1 MSENFNF
8 KNPIVLSL
16 ITFVIITGFQIYQNY
31 YKNKKDDDDYV
42 KPCVFHMMKAPMIA
56 SIITWLIAN
65 FLIGSIEEKPVSNN
79 VVINDLVVNQN
90 LETMNNYSPENTL
103 KNIFT
108 DQPDF

>member
-42 KPCVFHMMKAPMIA
+42 KPCIFHMMKAPMIA

-65 FLIGSIEEKPVSNN
+65 FLFESIQEKKPVNNN

-90 LETMNNYSPENTL
+90 LEKINYSPENTL